1 MKLIN
6 KSLEEI
12 QHMISSGGK
21 INVALHD
28 PDPESTQTNG
38 IITMVDSN
46 SAYPIR
52 VRSDNGGNY
61 CFSEDGLHHIDGF
74 HITLLDCKPDV
85 CSAKKDK
92 INDQSEFERFMKLA
106 TKESLTLA
114 QAMNLYEQLT
124 TKIN

>member
-12 QHMISSGGK
+12 QHMISSGAEV
-21 INVALHD
+21 NVVLHD

-52 VRSDNGGNY
+52 VRSYNGGNY
-61 CFSEDGLHHIDGF
+61 CFGEDGRHHIDGF
-74 HITLLDCKPDV
+74 YITLLGCKPEV
-85 CSAKKDK
+85 CHDDK
-92 INDQSEFERFMKLA
+92 NKSSEQSEFTRFMILA
-106 TKESLTLA
+106 KQEGLSINQSMDLYT
-114 QAMNLYEQLT
+114 NLQS
-124 TKIN
+124 K